1 MSGENTIPRATAR
14 AFPAVLE
21 KTRDLSGQEVAIAA
35 IRVSL
40 LQTHELQSQ
49 SIGPFRQAEI
59 CKHDV
64 RIHDEPHPRLENM
77 I

>member
-14 AFPAVLE
+14 AIPAVLE

-40 LQTHELQSQ
+40 LQTHELQS
-49 SIGPFRQAEI
+49 
-59 CKHDV
+59 
-64 RIHDEPHPRLENM
+64 
-77 I
+77 